1 MHNANYNKMNK
12 NENIH
17 FEKYKLLINEID
29 EHTAILDDMHHK
41 HLKCKNGCAL
51 CCIDFSVFPIEFYYL
66 LNELKKQDVKHEP
79 DSDLSTE
86 ICVFLRSYSCTIY
99 NQRPIMCRTHGL
111 PLLYANDN
119 GEWEL
124 SACELNFTEFNFD
137 DFTMENTLPQDK
149 YNSKLFLLN
158 RDFIAEFKDKKYGEL
173 DLIPLKELSI
183 QLVKNEK
190 QIL

>member
-1 MHNANYNKMNK
+1 MNQ

-29 EHTAILDDMHHK
+29 QHTAFLEYMHHK
-41 HLKCKNGCAL
+41 HMKCKNGCAL

-66 LNELKKQDVKHEP
+66 LNELKEQNVKHEP

-86 ICVFLRSYSCTIY
+86 ICVFLRSNSCTIY

-111 PLLYANDN
+111 PILYANDN

-124 SACELNFTEFNFD
+124 SACELNFTEFDFD
-137 DFTMENTLPQDK
+137 EFTDENTLPQDK

-158 RDFIAEFKDKKYGEL
+158 REFIAEFKDKKYSEF
-173 DLIPLKELSI
+173 DLIPLKELGN
-183 QLVKNEK
+183 QLYINEK

>member
-1 MHNANYNKMNK
+1 MNK

-17 FEKYKLLINEID
+17 FEKYKLLLNEID
-29 EHTAILDDMHHK
+29 QRTAFLDDMHHK

-51 CCIDFSVFPIEFYYL
+51 CCIDFSVFPIEYYFI
-66 LNELKKQDVKHEP
+66 LNELNKQNVKHKP
-79 DSDLSTE
+79 DKDLSTD
-86 ICVFLRSYSCTIY
+86 ICVFLLNNSCTIY

-111 PLLYANDN
+111 PLLYANNN

-124 SACELNFTEFNFD
+124 SACELNFTEFDFNN
-137 DFTMENTLPQDK
+137 FTMENTLPQDK

-158 RDFIAEFKDKKYGEL
+158 REFIAEFKDKKYGEF
-173 DLIPLKELSI
+173 DLIPLKELRK
-183 QLVKNEK
+183 QLYINEK

>member
-1 MHNANYNKMNK
+1 MRNKDK
-12 NENIH
+12 IH
-17 FEKYKLLINEID
+17 FEKYKVLLGEID
-29 EHTAILDDMHHK
+29 KHSAILEVLHK
-41 HLKCKNGCAL
+41 KHIKCKNGCAL
-51 CCIDFSVFPIEFYYL
+51 CCIDFSVFPIEFYFM
-66 LNELKKQDVKHEP
+66 LNELKEQNVKHEP
-79 DSDLSTE
+79 DRDLSTD
-86 ICVFLRSYSCTIY
+86 ICIFLLNNSCTIY

-111 PLLYANDN
+111 PLLYAYNN

-158 RDFIAEFKDKKYGEL
+158 REFIAEFKDKKYGEM
-173 DLIPLKELSI
+173 DLIPLKELGK
-183 QLVKNEK
+183 QLYINEK